1 MGTYRR
7 GLRRVVG
14 RSSVPYGYT
23 AVTWTSGGML
33 IDTHGPPTFA
43 GSLMFLAGAILGF
56 SAVTALGG
64 EDGEGRDGATQR
76 HRRRLAL
83 TSGAAAIGGLCLA
96 GLVAHDVDGQAAYFL
111 VALVSTTVYFLI
123 AALGMASID
132 RSPSP

>member
-1 MGTYRR
+1 
-7 GLRRVVG
+7 
-14 RSSVPYGYT
+14 
-23 AVTWTSGGML
+23 ML
-33 IDTHGPPTFA
+33 IGSHGPPSFA

-64 EDGEGRDGATQR
+64 EDGEVRHGAAQR

-83 TSGAAAIGGLCLA
+83 TSGAAAVGGLCLA
-96 GLVAHDVDGQAAYFL
+96 GLVAHDVHGQLAYFL
-111 VALVSTTVYFLI
+111 VALVSTTVYLLV